1 MLSRLFKPLNI
12 VCILCYILFM
22 GFAFNSK
29 IVDALVL
36 YVTEQNSKPVYVT
49 KKKQYAPIVGQ
60 DDKKNKPLIAIR
72 YSTTKQNSDI
82 ETSEDSNLSGLEDN
96 DGKDLE
102 DCEEEGAETPQIEED
117 ESTPANANT
126 SAASIAKEDV
136 LTLESSVVK
145 VTEAAKSVEKTSST
159 KKSTTKSDEKVLS
172 SKKSVENP
180 IDQIKEATIK
190 KASSSSKDDGTPA
203 SAKAYIDAIAKKPWE
218 YAELIDRYIVQYDHE
233 TYIVLTIRPSLQKM
247 MDNILAKY
255 DTRIAAG
262 ILEDPFTGE
271 ILALSSSHKNKIL
284 DIESESYK
292 TDNWCFKSTFPVAS
306 IMKIITASAGIDTG
320 KITSN
325 SNFLAYKKS
334 YMKVWK
340 AFASSHNG
348 VFGSVAKKAG
358 RPAVKKYAEAY
369 GFNKNFFFD
378 LPVGKSVMELS
389 TNTVK
394 MGQDA
399 AGLNRDFLVSPM
411 HVASIVSTVLNRG
424 KTLKPYLVDYVVR
437 KGKVVFKRRPF
448 QLAQPIKETT
458 AREIYKMMYATT
470 AVGTGKK
477 GFGGYKRCPDLAK
490 ICGGKTGTLTGASPN
505 YLFTWFGGFTKAMGR
520 DLCIVTLSGQK
531 NHNGTKAASIAGQIA
546 YELYMK
552 RQGNDEETQT
562 VASTK

>member
-1 MLSRLFKPLNI
+1 MLSRLLKPLNI
-12 VCILCYILFM
+12 VCILCYMLFM

-36 YVTEQNSKPVYVT
+36 YVTEENGKPVYVT
-49 KKKQYAPIVGQ
+49 KKKQYAAIVGQ

-72 YSTTKQNSDI
+72 YNTKKHGSEI
-82 ETSEDSNLSGLEDN
+82 EADEDSSLSGLEDN
-96 DGKDLE
+96 DGKELE
-102 DCEEEGAETPQIEED
+102 DCEGKDTETSLLEEEEEENTP
-117 ESTPANANT
+117 TNAKASEKTT
-126 SAASIAKEDV
+126 SDEDV
-136 LTLESSVVK
+136 LTLESSVTKASEATKAVEETTK
-145 VTEAAKSVEKTSST
+145 AKKSATIQKADNPLDKIKEVTIQKASAAK
-159 KKSTTKSDEKVLS
+159 DES
-172 SKKSVENP
+172 
-180 IDQIKEATIK
+180 
-190 KASSSSKDDGTPA
+190 TPA
-203 SAKAYIDAIAKKPWE
+203 SARAYIDAIAKMPWE
-218 YAELIDRYIVQYDHE
+218 YAELLDRYIVQYDPE
-233 TYIVLTIRPSLQKM
+233 TYIVLTIRPTYQKM
-247 MDNILAKY
+247 LDNILAKY
-255 DTRIAAG
+255 NTRIAAG

-271 ILALSSSHKNKIL
+271 ILACSSSHKNKVL
-284 DIESESYK
+284 NIESESYK
-292 TDNWCFKSTFPVAS
+292 TDNWCFKSTFPIAS

-358 RPAVKKYAEAY
+358 RETVKKYAEAY

-389 TNTVK
+389 TNKVK

-424 KTLKPYLVDYVVR
+424 KTLKPFLVDYVVR

-477 GFGGYKRCPDLAK
+477 GFGGYKKCPDLAK

-520 DLCIVTLSGQK
+520 DVCIVTLSGQK
-531 NHNGTKAASIAGQIA
+531 DHSGTKAASIAGQVA

-552 RQGNDEETQT
+552 RHSNEEETKT
-562 VASTK
+562 VASAK

>member
-36 YVTEQNSKPVYVT
+36 YVSEGKGKTVYVT
-49 KKKQYAPIVGQ
+49 KKQELAAVTGQ
-60 DDKKNKPLIAIR
+60 ENNPRPLVAIK
-72 YSTTKQNSDI
+72 YSTKSYDLKEEANDNP
-82 ETSEDSNLSGLEDN
+82 ELSGLEDN
-96 DGKDLE
+96 DGKEIEASD
-102 DCEEEGAETPQIEED
+102 EEKAEIPTSSNDDDSAVDDAKPATALTSKEEL
-117 ESTPANANT
+117 
-126 SAASIAKEDV
+126 K
-136 LTLESSVVK
+136 LESSIVK
-145 VTEAAKSVEKTSST
+145 VPEQTETKKAEVKTNTKNPLDEIKEVTIQKKSDTSS
-159 KKSTTKSDEKVLS
+159 
-172 SKKSVENP
+172 
-180 IDQIKEATIK
+180 
-190 KASSSSKDDGTPA
+190 DDNTPA
-203 SAKAYIDAIAKKPWE
+203 SAKAYIDAILKKKWE
-218 YAELIDRYIVQYDHE
+218 YAELNDRYIVRYDPD

-247 MDNILAKY
+247 MENILAKY
-255 DTRIAAG
+255 DTRMSVG
-262 ILEDPFTGE
+262 IIEDPFTGE
-271 ILALSSSHKNKIL
+271 ILAIASSHKNKVL
-284 DIESESYK
+284 KIEDDDFK
-292 TDNWCFKSTFPVAS
+292 TSNWAFKATFPVAS
-306 IMKIITASAGIDTG
+306 IFKIITASAGIDTG

-348 VFGSVAKKAG
+348 VFGSVAKKTG
-358 RPAVKKYAEAY
+358 RETVNKYASAF

-378 LPVGKSVMELS
+378 LPVGKSICSLS
-389 TNTVK
+389 TNKIK

-399 AGLNRDFLVSPM
+399 AGLNKDFLVSPM

-448 QLAQPIKETT
+448 QLAQPIKEST

-477 GFGGYKRCPDLAK
+477 GFGGYKKCPTLAK
-490 ICGGKTGTLTGASPN
+490 MCGGKTGTLTGASPN
-505 YLFTWFGGFTKAMGR
+505 YLFTWFGGFTKATGR

-531 NHNGTKAASIAGQIA
+531 NHSGTKAASIAGQVA

-552 RQGNDEETQT
+552 RQGDNATE
-562 VASTK
+562 VASK

>member
-1 MLSRLFKPLNI
+1 MLSRLLKPLNI
-12 VCILCYILFM
+12 VCILCYMLFM

-36 YVTEQNSKPVYVT
+36 YVTEQDGKPVYVT
-49 KKKQYAPIVGQ
+49 KKKQYAAIAGQ

-72 YSTTKQNSDI
+72 YNTKKHDTEI
-82 ETSEDSNLSGLEDN
+82 EADEDSSLSGLEDN

-102 DCEEEGAETPQIEED
+102 DCEEKGVEPPQSEEEED
-117 ESTPANANT
+117 TTPANAKAEDKVSDN
-126 SAASIAKEDV
+126 DV
-136 LTLESSVVK
+136 LTLESSVTKVSKAVK
-145 VTEAAKSVEKTSST
+145 AVEKTSSV
-159 KKSTTKSDEKVLS
+159 KK
-172 SKKSVENP
+172 ENP
-180 IDQIKEATIK
+180 LDKIKEVTIQ
-190 KASSSSKDDGTPA
+190 KASSAKDESTPA
-203 SAKAYIDAIAKKPWE
+203 SAKAYIDAIAKMPWE
-218 YAELIDRYIVQYDHE
+218 YAELLDRYIVQYDPD
-233 TYIVLTIRPSLQKM
+233 TYIVLTIRPSFQKM
-247 MDNILAKY
+247 LDNILAKY
-255 DTRIAAG
+255 NTRIAAA

-271 ILALSSSHKNKIL
+271 ILALSSSHKNKVL
-284 DIESESYK
+284 DIESEKYK
-292 TDNWCFKSTFPVAS
+292 TDNWCFKATFPIAS

-358 RPAVKKYAEAY
+358 RATVKKYAEAY

-389 TNTVK
+389 TNNVQ

-437 KGKVVFKRRPF
+437 KGNVVFKRRPF

-477 GFGGYKRCPDLAK
+477 GFGGYKKCPDLAK

-520 DLCIVTLSGQK
+520 DVCIVTLSGQK
-531 NHNGTKAASIAGQIA
+531 NHSGTKAASIAGQVA

-552 RQGNDEETQT
+552 RHSSDDETKT
-562 VASTK
+562 VASAK

>member
-1 MLSRLFKPLNI
+1 MLSRLLKPLNI
-12 VCILCYILFM
+12 VCILCYMLFM

-36 YVTEQNSKPVYVT
+36 YVTEENGKPVYVT
-49 KKKQYAPIVGQ
+49 KKKQYAAIVGQ

-72 YSTTKQNSDI
+72 YNTKKHGSEI
-82 ETSEDSNLSGLEDN
+82 EADEDSSLSGLEDN
-96 DGKDLE
+96 DGKELE
-102 DCEEEGAETPQIEED
+102 DCEGKDTETSLLEEEEEENTP
-117 ESTPANANT
+117 TNAKASEKTT
-126 SAASIAKEDV
+126 SDEDV
-136 LTLESSVVK
+136 LTLESSVTK
-145 VTEAAKSVEKTSST
+145 ASEAAKAVEETTKA
-159 KKSTTKSDEKVLS
+159 KKSATIQKAD
-172 SKKSVENP
+172 NP
-180 IDQIKEATIK
+180 LDKIKEVTIQ
-190 KASSSSKDDGTPA
+190 KASAAKDESTPA
-203 SAKAYIDAIAKKPWE
+203 SARAYIDAIAKMPWE
-218 YAELIDRYIVQYDHE
+218 YAELLDRYIVQYDPE
-233 TYIVLTIRPSLQKM
+233 TYIVLTIRPTYQKM

-255 DTRIAAG
+255 NTRIAAG

-271 ILALSSSHKNKIL
+271 ILALSSSHKNKVL

-292 TDNWCFKSTFPVAS
+292 TDNWCFKSTFPIAS

-358 RPAVKKYAEAY
+358 RETVKKYAEAY

-389 TNTVK
+389 TNKVK

-424 KTLKPYLVDYVVR
+424 KTLKPFLVDYVVR

-477 GFGGYKRCPDLAK
+477 GFGGYKKCPDLAK

-520 DLCIVTLSGQK
+520 DVCIVTLSGQK
-531 NHNGTKAASIAGQIA
+531 DHSGTKAASIAGQVA

-552 RQGNDEETQT
+552 RHSNEEETKT
-562 VASTK
+562 VASAK

>member
-1 MLSRLFKPLNI
+1 MLSRLLKPLNI
-12 VCILCYILFM
+12 VCILCYMLFM

-36 YVTEQNSKPVYVT
+36 YVTEENGKPVYVT
-49 KKKQYAPIVGQ
+49 KKKQYAAIVGQ

-72 YSTTKQNSDI
+72 YNTKKHGSEI
-82 ETSEDSNLSGLEDN
+82 EADEDSSLSGLEDN
-96 DGKDLE
+96 DGKELE
-102 DCEEEGAETPQIEED
+102 DCEGKDTETSLLEEEEEENTP
-117 ESTPANANT
+117 TNAKASEKTT
-126 SAASIAKEDV
+126 SDEDV
-136 LTLESSVVK
+136 LTLESSVTK
-145 VTEAAKSVEKTSST
+145 ASEAAKAVEETTKA
-159 KKSTTKSDEKVLS
+159 KKSAAKQKAD
-172 SKKSVENP
+172 NP
-180 IDQIKEATIK
+180 LDKIKEVTIQ
-190 KASSSSKDDGTPA
+190 KASAAKDESTPA
-203 SAKAYIDAIAKKPWE
+203 SARAYIDAIAKMPWE
-218 YAELIDRYIVQYDHE
+218 YAELLDRYIVQYDPE
-233 TYIVLTIRPSLQKM
+233 TYIVLTIRPTYQKM

-255 DTRIAAG
+255 NTRIAAG

-271 ILALSSSHKNKIL
+271 ILALSSSHKNKVL
-284 DIESESYK
+284 NIESESYK
-292 TDNWCFKSTFPVAS
+292 TDNWCFKSTFPIAS

-358 RPAVKKYAEAY
+358 RETVKKYAEAY

-389 TNTVK
+389 TNKVK

-424 KTLKPYLVDYVVR
+424 KTLKPFLVDYVVR

-477 GFGGYKRCPDLAK
+477 GFGGYKKCPDLAK

-520 DLCIVTLSGQK
+520 DVCIVTLSGQK
-531 NHNGTKAASIAGQIA
+531 DHSGTKAASIAGQVA

-552 RQGNDEETQT
+552 RHSNEEETKT
-562 VASTK
+562 VASAK

>member
-1 MLSRLFKPLNI
+1 MLSRLLKPLNI
-12 VCILCYILFM
+12 VCILCYMLFM

-36 YVTEQNSKPVYVT
+36 YVTEENGKPVYVT
-49 KKKQYAPIVGQ
+49 KKKQYAAIVGQ

-72 YSTTKQNSDI
+72 YNTKKHGSEI
-82 ETSEDSNLSGLEDN
+82 EADEDSSLSGLEDN
-96 DGKDLE
+96 DGKELE
-102 DCEEEGAETPQIEED
+102 DCEGKDTETSLLEEEEEENTP
-117 ESTPANANT
+117 TNAKASEKTT
-126 SAASIAKEDV
+126 SDEDV
-136 LTLESSVVK
+136 LTLESSVTK
-145 VTEAAKSVEKTSST
+145 APEAAKAVEETTKA
-159 KKSTTKSDEKVLS
+159 KKSATIQKAD
-172 SKKSVENP
+172 NP
-180 IDQIKEATIK
+180 LDKIKEVTIQ
-190 KASSSSKDDGTPA
+190 KASAAKDESTPA
-203 SAKAYIDAIAKKPWE
+203 SARAYIDAIAKMPWE
-218 YAELIDRYIVQYDHE
+218 YAELLDRYIVQYDPE
-233 TYIVLTIRPSLQKM
+233 TYIVLTIRPTYQKM
-247 MDNILAKY
+247 LDNILAKY
-255 DTRIAAG
+255 NTRIAAG

-271 ILALSSSHKNKIL
+271 ILACSSSHKNKVL
-284 DIESESYK
+284 NIESESYK
-292 TDNWCFKSTFPVAS
+292 TDNWCFKSTFPIAS

-358 RPAVKKYAEAY
+358 RETVKKYAEAY

-389 TNTVK
+389 TNKVK

-424 KTLKPYLVDYVVR
+424 KTLKPFLVDYVVR

-477 GFGGYKRCPDLAK
+477 GFGGYKKCPDLAK

-520 DLCIVTLSGQK
+520 DVCIVTLSGQK
-531 NHNGTKAASIAGQIA
+531 DHSGTKAASIAGQVA

-552 RQGNDEETQT
+552 RHSNEEETKT
-562 VASTK
+562 VASAK

>member
-1 MLSRLFKPLNI
+1 MLSRLLKPLNI
-12 VCILCYILFM
+12 VCILCYMLFM

-36 YVTEQNSKPVYVT
+36 YVTEQDGKPVYVT
-49 KKKQYAPIVGQ
+49 KKKQYAAIAGQ

-72 YSTTKQNSDI
+72 YNTKKHDTEI
-82 ETSEDSNLSGLEDN
+82 EADEDSSLSGLEDN

-102 DCEEEGAETPQIEED
+102 DCEEKGAEPPQSEE
-117 ESTPANANT
+117 EEENTPANAK
-126 SAASIAKEDV
+126 AADKNSDDDV
-136 LTLESSVVK
+136 LTLESSVTK
-145 VTEAAKSVEKTSST
+145 VSEAAKAVEKTSAE
-159 KKSTTKSDEKVLS
+159 KKS
-172 SKKSVENP
+172 SKKEKV
-180 IDQIKEATIK
+180 DALDKIKEVTIQ
-190 KASSSSKDDGTPA
+190 KASSAKDESTPA
-203 SAKAYIDAIAKKPWE
+203 SAKAYIDAIAKMPWE
-218 YAELIDRYIVQYDHE
+218 YAELLDRYIVQYDPD
-233 TYIVLTIRPSLQKM
+233 TYIVLTIRPSFQKM
-247 MDNILAKY
+247 LDNILAKY
-255 DTRIAAG
+255 NTRIAAA

-271 ILALSSSHKNKIL
+271 ILALSSSHKNKVL
-284 DIESESYK
+284 DIESEKYK
-292 TDNWCFKSTFPVAS
+292 TDNWCFKATFPIAS

-358 RPAVKKYAEAY
+358 RATVKKYAEAY

-389 TNTVK
+389 TNNVQ

-437 KGKVVFKRRPF
+437 KGNVVFKRRPF

-477 GFGGYKRCPDLAK
+477 GFGGYKKCPDLAK

-520 DLCIVTLSGQK
+520 DVCIVTLSGQK
-531 NHNGTKAASIAGQIA
+531 NHSGTKAASIAGQVA

-552 RQGNDEETQT
+552 RHSSDDETKT
-562 VASTK
+562 VASAK

>member
-1 MLSRLFKPLNI
+1 MLSRLLKPLNI
-12 VCILCYILFM
+12 VCILCYMMFM

-36 YVTEQNSKPVYVT
+36 YVTEENGKPVYVT
-49 KKKQYAPIVGQ
+49 KKKQYAAIVGQ

-72 YSTTKQNSDI
+72 YNTKKHGSEI
-82 ETSEDSNLSGLEDN
+82 EADEDSSLSGLEDN
-96 DGKDLE
+96 DGKELE
-102 DCEEEGAETPQIEED
+102 DCEGKDTETSLLEEEEEENTP
-117 ESTPANANT
+117 TNAKASEKTT
-126 SAASIAKEDV
+126 SDEDV
-136 LTLESSVVK
+136 LTLESSVTK
-145 VTEAAKSVEKTSST
+145 ASEAAKAVEETTKA
-159 KKSTTKSDEKVLS
+159 KKSATKQKAD
-172 SKKSVENP
+172 NP
-180 IDQIKEATIK
+180 LDKIKEVTIQ
-190 KASSSSKDDGTPA
+190 KASAAKDESTPA
-203 SAKAYIDAIAKKPWE
+203 SARAYIDAIAKMPWE
-218 YAELIDRYIVQYDHE
+218 YAELLDRYIVQYDPE
-233 TYIVLTIRPSLQKM
+233 TYIVLTIRPTYQKM

-255 DTRIAAG
+255 NTRIAAG

-271 ILALSSSHKNKIL
+271 ILACSSSHKNKVL
-284 DIESESYK
+284 NIESESYK
-292 TDNWCFKSTFPVAS
+292 TDNWCFKSTFPIAS

-358 RPAVKKYAEAY
+358 RETVKKYAEAY

-389 TNTVK
+389 TNKVK

-424 KTLKPYLVDYVVR
+424 KTLKPFLVDYVVR

-477 GFGGYKRCPDLAK
+477 GFGGYKKCPDLAK

-520 DLCIVTLSGQK
+520 DVCIVTLSGQK
-531 NHNGTKAASIAGQIA
+531 DHSGTKAASIAGQVA

-552 RQGNDEETQT
+552 RHSNEEETKT
-562 VASTK
+562 VASAK

>member
-1 MLSRLFKPLNI
+1 MLSRLLKPLNI
-12 VCILCYILFM
+12 VCILCYMLFM

-36 YVTEQNSKPVYVT
+36 YVTEQDGKPVYVT
-49 KKKQYAPIVGQ
+49 KKKQYAAIVGQ
-60 DDKKNKPLIAIR
+60 DNKKNKPLIAIR
-72 YSTTKQNSDI
+72 YNTKKHNTEI
-82 ETSEDSNLSGLEDN
+82 EADEDSSLSGLEDN

-102 DCEEEGAETPQIEED
+102 DCEEKGAEPPQSEE
-117 ESTPANANT
+117 EEETTPANAKAAKT
-126 SAASIAKEDV
+126 SDDDV
-136 LTLESSVVK
+136 LTLESSITK
-145 VTEAAKSVEKTSST
+145 VSEAAKAVEKTSAE
-159 KKSTTKSDEKVLS
+159 KKS
-172 SKKSVENP
+172 SKKEKEDP
-180 IDQIKEATIK
+180 LDKIKEATIQ
-190 KASSSSKDDGTPA
+190 KASSAKDESTPA
-203 SAKAYIDAIAKKPWE
+203 SAKAYIDAIAKMPWE
-218 YAELIDRYIVQYDHE
+218 YAELLDRYIVQYDPD
-233 TYIVLTIRPSLQKM
+233 TYIVLTIRPSFQKM
-247 MDNILAKY
+247 LDNILAKY
-255 DTRIAAG
+255 NTRIAAA

-284 DIESESYK
+284 DIESEKYK
-292 TDNWCFKSTFPVAS
+292 TDNWCFKATFPIAS

-358 RPAVKKYAEAY
+358 RATVKKYAEAY

-389 TNTVK
+389 TNNVQ

-437 KGKVVFKRRPF
+437 KGNVVFKRRPF

-477 GFGGYKRCPDLAK
+477 GFGGYKKCPDLAK

-520 DLCIVTLSGQK
+520 DVCIVTLSGQK
-531 NHNGTKAASIAGQIA
+531 NHSGTKAASIAGQVA

-552 RQGNDEETQT
+552 RHGNDEETKT
-562 VASTK
+562 VASAK

>member
-22 GFAFNSK
+22 WFAFNSK

-36 YVTEQNSKPVYVT
+36 YVSEGKGKTVYVT
-49 KKKQYAPIVGQ
+49 KKKELAAVTGQ
-60 DDKKNKPLIAIR
+60 DNNPRPLIAIK
-72 YSTTKQNSDI
+72 YSTKALEQKE
-82 ETSEDSNLSGLEDN
+82 ETSENLELSGLEDN
-96 DGKDLE
+96 DGKEIENSD
-102 DCEEEGAETPQIEED
+102 EEKAEIPTSSNEED
-117 ESTPANANT
+117 SATDNAKNTTTLSTNEEL
-126 SAASIAKEDV
+126 K
-136 LTLESSVVK
+136 LESSIVK
-145 VTEAAKSVEKTSST
+145 LPEKTEEKT
-159 KKSTTKSDEKVLS
+159 PEVKKDTKNPLDEIKEVKIQKKSD
-172 SKKSVENP
+172 
-180 IDQIKEATIK
+180 
-190 KASSSSKDDGTPA
+190 SSSDDNTPA
-203 SAKAYIDAIAKKPWE
+203 SAKAYIDAILKKKWE
-218 YAELIDRYIVQYDHE
+218 YAELNDRYIVRYDPD

-247 MDNILAKY
+247 MENILAKY
-255 DTRIAAG
+255 DTRMSVG
-262 ILEDPFTGE
+262 IIEDPFTGE
-271 ILALSSSHKNKIL
+271 ILAIASSHKNKVL
-284 DIESESYK
+284 KIEDDDFK
-292 TDNWCFKSTFPVAS
+292 TSNWAFKATFPVAS
-306 IMKIITASAGIDTG
+306 IFKIITASAGIDTG

-348 VFGSVAKKAG
+348 VFGAVAKKTG
-358 RPAVKKYAEAY
+358 RETVNKYASAF

-378 LPVGKSVMELS
+378 LPVGKSICSLS
-389 TNTVK
+389 TNKIK

-448 QLAQPIKETT
+448 QLAQPIKEST

-477 GFGGYKRCPDLAK
+477 GFGGYKKCPTLSK
-490 ICGGKTGTLTGASPN
+490 MCGGKTGTLTGASPN
-505 YLFTWFGGFTKAMGR
+505 YLFTWFGGFTKVTGR

-531 NHNGTKAASIAGQIA
+531 NHSGTKAASIAGQVA

-552 RQGNDEETQT
+552 RQGDSTTE
-562 VASTK
+562 VASK